1 MTYVTRLGPVGAALR
16 EVDRATA
23 EKIMAVLPSAF
34 AGFPDETAHSVSTQP
49 AGW

>member
-16 EVDRATA
+16 EVDHATA
-23 EKIMAVLPSAF
+23 EKIMAVLPSCIRRYSGRTVQSA
-34 AGFPDETAHSVSTQP
+34 STLP